1 MEPLT
6 ILALIVAFM
15 VAMVCHEAAHAYVAD
30 RLGDPTARMQ
40 GRVTLNPIPHVDIFG
55 TLLLPGIMIIAAVN
69 IGFPL
74 VFGWAKPVPVNPYN
88 FANPIRDRLITAL
101 SGPFANLLVAT
112 IAAIVARL
120 FVDFGEIPML
130 LGLITLINLVL
141 MVFNL
146 IPIPPLDGSAILPYL
161 FRRSPDVLYFIEQRG
176 TMILVLLL
184 MVHFLTGGALLS
196 LVFYPVRLLASLLLG
211 PEVLSTFL

>member
-6 ILALIVAFM
+6 ILALVVAFV
-15 VAMVCHEAAHAYVAD
+15 VAIVCHEAAHAYAAD

-55 TLLLPGIMIIAAVN
+55 TLLIPGLLILSGSPFI
-69 IGFPL
+69 
-74 VFGWAKPVPVNPYN
+74 FGWAKPVPVNPYN
-88 FANPIRDRLITAL
+88 FKNPIRDRLITAL
-101 SGPFANLLVAT
+101 SGPAANLLVAT
-112 IAAIVARL
+112 IAAIAARL

-141 MVFNL
+141 MIFNL

-161 FRRSPDVLYFIEQRG
+161 FRGNPNALYFIEQRG

-196 LVFYPVRLLASLLLG
+196 LVVFRPVLLLASLLLG
-211 PEVLSTFL
+211 PDVLSTFL